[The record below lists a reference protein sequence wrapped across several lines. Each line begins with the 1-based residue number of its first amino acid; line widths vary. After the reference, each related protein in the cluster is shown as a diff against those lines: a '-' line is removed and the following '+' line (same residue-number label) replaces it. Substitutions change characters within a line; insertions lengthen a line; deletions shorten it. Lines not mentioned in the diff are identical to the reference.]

1 MQHSKD
7 LLVHIPARAG
17 SKRVPKKNLRLLAG
31 KPMIGYAI
39 DAAINANITNNIVVN
54 TDCPLIM
61 KYVETRGDIALFK
74 RDENLANDTA
84 TGDDFTADIIAK
96 LNPHVLMMIN
106 PVCPL
111 IESTVIRNVY
121 QQFIDSSAD
130 TLITCTETRMQVA
143 CNQGFI
149 NVNPEFPM
157 PPSQL
162 NSPVQICNWAVAIWD
177 FASFISRYQK
187 QEGAYLGL
195 KRILAPI
202 PQLCSFKV
210 SYEDDLSVIE
220 SILNARHCISNQPV
234 EARYWQPTLTTEPL

>member
-1 MQHSKD
+1 MGTKD
-7 LLVHIPARAG
+7 LLLHIPARAG

-39 DAAINANITNNIVVN
+39 DAAIKANITNNIVVN
-54 TDCPLIM
+54 TDCPLIIQ
-61 KYVETRGDIALFK
+61 YVESRGDISLYK
-74 RDENLANDTA
+74 RDEFLANDTA
-84 TGDDFTADIIAK
+84 TGDDFTADIISK
-96 LNPHVLMMIN
+96 MNPKTLMMLN

-111 IESTVIRNVY
+111 IEPSIICDVY
-121 QQFIDSSAD
+121 QQFMDSSAD

-177 FASFISRYQK
+177 CPSFMSRYQN

-210 SYEDDLSVIE
+210 SYEDDFSIIE
-220 SILNARHCISNQPV
+220 SIINARHCVGTQPIK
-234 EARYWQPTLTTEPL
+234 ASYWNPTLKADSL